1 MPGGM
6 DQVRVQDALW
16 RIDQAWAEDRWHAL
30 CSHLDGLTWEEAT
43 WSPMEGRRTILS
55 ILTHLGLC
63 KIMY

>member
-43 WSPMEGRRTILS
+43 
-55 ILTHLGLC
+55 
-63 KIMY
+63 